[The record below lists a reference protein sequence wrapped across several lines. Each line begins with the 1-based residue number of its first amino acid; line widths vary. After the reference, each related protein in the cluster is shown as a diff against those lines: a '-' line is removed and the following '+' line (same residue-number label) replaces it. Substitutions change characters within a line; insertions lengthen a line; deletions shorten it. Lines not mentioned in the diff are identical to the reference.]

1 MSCSSTLEA
10 GKPLQSLVGFVPGGI
25 VPVQLSLTV
34 CPAVDGTVTLP
45 PWGVQAPTDPVEI
58 KRVAAVRAAASDT
71 AYLSIYLPP
80 RVFPQICSAKK
91 AADLYP
97 QARKMEPSIFCVVY
111 KSLD

>member
-1 MSCSSTLEA
+1 MSCSSTLED

-25 VPVQLSLTV
+25 MPVQLSLTD

-45 PWGVQAPTDPVEI
+45 FGGVDAPTEPVEI
-58 KRVAAVRAAASDT
+58 KRVAAARAAASGA

-97 QARKMEPSIFCVVY
+97 PARKMEPSIFCVVY
-111 KSLD
+111 KFLD